1 MPRRGSRHGGSQR
14 TWVAAAALL
23 GLLAAALGV
32 TVFFAVQ
39 RWEAAAGAASAGD
52 EGSAG
57 SNSGALLTATL
68 YYVTEDGRA
77 LTRHEAF
84 VPFGTDPL
92 TRARAVAEQ
101 QLTPPPEPLLSP
113 FPEGTRLRALYLAED
128 GSLFVDLSEEVT
140 TGHTGG
146 SLDELFTVYA
156 LVNALTVSVP
166 EVVAVQIMVEG
177 REVDTL
183 AGHVDLRQPLEPS
196 LVWVLSE
203 DELERAEEPDGEAP
217 DGEEPSEDPLVDE
230 ADNDSGL
237 GAS

>member
-1 MPRRGSRHGGSQR
+1 MPRRGSRRGGSQR
-14 TWVAAAALL
+14 TWVAAVALL

-32 TVFFAVQ
+32 TVFFAVE

-230 ADNDSGL
+230 ADNDSRL